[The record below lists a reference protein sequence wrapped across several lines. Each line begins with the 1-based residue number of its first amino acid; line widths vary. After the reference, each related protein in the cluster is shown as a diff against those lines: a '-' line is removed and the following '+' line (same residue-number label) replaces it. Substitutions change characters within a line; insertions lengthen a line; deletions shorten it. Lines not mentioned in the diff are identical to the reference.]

1 MSNPSLIYKAYQLI
15 APQAADATV
24 TGTGIDIGTTT
35 TGKGMA
41 TFSLGSAVDTGATCA
56 VTIEGS
62 DVVGGTYTNLG
73 TFTTVGP
80 SDDNKVGCINID
92 NEKLA
97 SKRFIRAKATIA
109 GGTDPV
115 FYVSVTLHMA
125 QEIQG
130 TTVNSATIA

>member
-1 MSNPSLIYKAYQLI
+1 MHNPSLIYKAYQLI
-15 APQAADATV
+15 APQAATATV

-41 TFSLGSAVDTGATCA
+41 TFSLGSAVDATATC
-56 VTIEGS
+56 
-62 DVVGGTYTNLG
+62 DVVIQASDAVGGSYTTIG
-73 TFTTVGP
+73 TFTQVGP
-80 SDDNKVGCINID
+80 SDDNKIGCINID
-92 NEKLA
+92 NDKLA
-97 SKRFIRAKATIA
+97 SKRFIRARVTIA
-109 GGTDPV
+109 AGTSPE